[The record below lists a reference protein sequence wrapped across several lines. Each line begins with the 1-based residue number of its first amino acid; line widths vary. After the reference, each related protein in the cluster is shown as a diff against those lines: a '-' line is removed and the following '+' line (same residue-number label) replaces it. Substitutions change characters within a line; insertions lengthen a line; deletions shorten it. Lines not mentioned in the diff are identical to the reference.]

1 MVPSELEDIMG
12 LGFFM
17 IFLTICGAGV
27 FAFLFFSFA
36 GFIWKK
42 EKKAAS
48 VLLALL
54 GAGCAGLALRL
65 TLILLDGLFYFF

>member
-1 MVPSELEDIMG
+1 MG

-42 EKKAAS
+42 EKKNGIGS
-48 VLLALL
+48 YVVWMKQLYS
-54 GAGCAGLALRL
+54 
-65 TLILLDGLFYFF
+65 I